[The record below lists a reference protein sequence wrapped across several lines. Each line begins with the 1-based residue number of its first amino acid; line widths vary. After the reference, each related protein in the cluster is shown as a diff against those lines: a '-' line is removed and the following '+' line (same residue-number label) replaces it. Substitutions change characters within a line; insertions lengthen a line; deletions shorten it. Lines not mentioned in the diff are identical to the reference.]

1 MKKKTNK
8 DQQENYLERKPKRH
22 EAIAWAKDEKGIV
35 HWISKIPAFSTG
47 WHRNFFTSQ
56 RLRTFTLTKWEVL
69 SGQSWMVRKTSSPL
83 AKKWRSSS
91 ERKPIHCTKDWQNSF
106 RYLTVII
113 LLPGIRNMCAC
124 IKLNT
129 FVGTLELLWGL
140 Y

>member
-35 HWISKIPAFSTG
+35 TLDIEKTG
-47 WHRNFFTSQ
+47 WHRNFSTSQ

-129 FVGTLELLWGL
+129 FG
-140 Y
+140 

>member
-1 MKKKTNK
+1 MKKKQTKINRK
-8 DQQENYLERKPKRH
+8 IIWKENQSVMKPLHGRRTKK
-22 EAIAWAKDEKGIV
+22 ESL

-47 WHRNFFTSQ
+47 WHRNFSTSQ

-91 ERKPIHCTKDWQNSF
+91 ERKPIHCMKDWQNSF

-113 LLPGIRNMCAC
+113 LLPGIRNTCAC

-129 FVGTLELLWGL
+129 FG
-140 Y
+140 